1 MSDFIKVANSP
12 VFNLKDKQNKNYMK
26 INLVDV
32 FGFPPKVIII
42 EKIPRMN
49 NTLIVRGI
57 IPDDMDESEVQN
69 GKKSSN

>member
-1 MSDFIKVANSP
+1 
-12 VFNLKDKQNKNYMK
+12 
-26 INLVDV
+26 VDV